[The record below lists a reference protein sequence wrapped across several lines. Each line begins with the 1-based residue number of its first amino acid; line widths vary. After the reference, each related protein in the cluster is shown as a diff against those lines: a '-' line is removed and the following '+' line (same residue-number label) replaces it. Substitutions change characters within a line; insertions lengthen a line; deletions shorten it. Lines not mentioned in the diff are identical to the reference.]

1 MSAKKI
7 ETFLKNTAFM
17 TEFIPHVQSFPCLWD
32 KDFEESRSRF
42 SRQQAWVQISDKIG
56 PEKLTAKEC
65 QALWTKLRICYTV
78 HLRHL
83 SRGRTSRFKLAKP
96 LEFLGPFV
104 DIQLRK
110 PVKSAKV
117 LPVADEGDSDED
129 DPPPVA
135 ENGVTEEDCLIEYCP
150 EVDGE
155 EEQVD
160 GLQNIADQTI
170 VVYVLFPEAAC

>member
-1 MSAKKI
+1 M
-7 ETFLKNTAFM
+7 
-17 TEFIPHVQSFPCLWD
+17 
-32 KDFEESRSRF
+32 
-42 SRQQAWVQISDKIG
+42 
-56 PEKLTAKEC
+56 
-65 QALWTKLRICYTV
+65 
-78 HLRHL
+78 
-83 SRGRTSRFKLAKP
+83 
-96 LEFLGPFV
+96 

-117 LPVADEGDSDED
+117 LPMADEGDSDED

>member
-1 MSAKKI
+1 MCNPFPACGTK
-7 ETFLKNTAFM
+7 TLKNPVAAFRDNKHGCKFP
-17 TEFIPHVQSFPCLWD
+17 TKSDRKSVSTTQYILPKQGLNLRSIPPTV
-32 KDFEESRSRF
+32 
-42 SRQQAWVQISDKIG
+42 
-56 PEKLTAKEC
+56 TAKEC

-104 DIQLRK
+104 DIQLKK

-117 LPVADEGDSDED
+117 LVADEGDSGED

-150 EVDGE
+150 EEDGE
-155 EEQVD
+155 EQEIACV
-160 GLQNIADQTI
+160 QNIADQTI

>member
-1 MSAKKI
+1 
-7 ETFLKNTAFM
+7 M

-117 LPVADEGDSDED
+117 LPMADEGDSDED